1 MNCQKIIKLLNPYID
16 KTLDA
21 DTSKQIDEHLKSCS
35 ACREEY
41 SKLKQVVFALNSI
54 SPKMAPE
61 TLTQNIMAKISQKE
75 IQIQS
80 SWIDHL
86 KKQISIPGLSFPSLS
101 LSFLQSL
108 MSFPRKRESIFSFR
122 LIGAAAI
129 TALIV
134 FFTFTFIFNT
144 PDTSPIC
151 SAEVQFSLKICDTKA
166 HTVAIAGDFN
176 GWDPQENLLEDP
188 EGDGIWTGTLKLEP
202 GRYEYMFVLDGE
214 KWFPDPNAL
223 RYVKDGF
230 GNRNA
235 ILEINNC
242 NNT

>member
-1 MNCQKIIKLLNPYID
+1 MDCQKIIKLLNPYID
-16 KTLDA
+16 KTLDTA
-21 DTSKQIDEHLKSCS
+21 TTQQVNEHLKSCPICNKQYQS
-35 ACREEY
+35 
-41 SKLKQVVFALNSI
+41 LKEIITSLNSL
-54 SPKMAPE
+54 SPQPAPKDF
-61 TLTQNIMAKISQKE
+61 TQNLMAKISREE

-80 SWIDHL
+80 SWTDRI
-86 KKQISIPGLSFPSLS
+86 KKRISIPRL
-101 LSFLQSL
+101 
-108 MSFPRKRESIFSFR
+108 SFR
-122 LIGAAAI
+122 LVGEAAV

-134 FFTFTFIFNT
+134 FFAFTFIFNT
-144 PDTSPIC
+144 PDTYPIC
-151 SAEVQFSLKICDTKA
+151 SAEVQFSLKINDDKA

-176 GWDPQENLLEDP
+176 GWNPQTNILEDT

-230 GNRNA
+230 GNKNA

-242 NNT
+242 NST

>member
-1 MNCQKIIKLLNPYID
+1 MNCQKIKKLLNPYID

-21 DTSKQIDEHLKSCS
+21 ETAQQVDEHLKSCS

-41 SKLKQVVFALNSI
+41 LNLKDVVSSLESI
-54 SPKMAPE
+54 SSQPVPADF
-61 TLTQNIMAKISQKE
+61 TQSIMTKISQKE

-80 SWIDHL
+80 SWIDRI
-86 KKQISIPGLSFPSLS
+86 KKQVSIPQL
-101 LSFLQSL
+101 
-108 MSFPRKRESIFSFR
+108 SFR
-122 LIGAAAI
+122 LVGAAAAA
-129 TALIV
+129 ALIV
-134 FFTFTFIFNT
+134 FFAFTFVFNT

-151 SAEVQFSLKICDTKA
+151 SAEVQFSLRINDNKA

-176 GWDPQENLLEDP
+176 GWNPQANLLEDLK
-188 EGDGIWTGTLKLEP
+188 GDGIWTGTLKLEP

-230 GNRNA
+230 GNKNA

-242 NNT
+242 T

>member
-1 MNCQKIIKLLNPYID
+1 MNCNEIKKLLNPYID
-16 KTLDA
+16 KTLNA
-21 DTSKQIDEHLKSCS
+21 DTTQQVDEHLKTCS

-41 SKLKQVVFALNSI
+41 LKLKQVVSALNSI
-54 SPKMAPE
+54 SPQPAPVDF
-61 TLTQNIMAKISQKE
+61 TQSLMAKISQKE
-75 IQIQS
+75 IQIQT

-86 KKQISIPGLSFPSLS
+86 KKQISIP
-101 LSFLQSL
+101 
-108 MSFPRKRESIFSFR
+108 RFSFR
-122 LIGAAAI
+122 LAGAAAAA
-129 TALIV
+129 ALIV
-134 FFTFTFIFNT
+134 FFAFTFIFNT
-144 PDTSPIC
+144 PDTPLIC
-151 SAEVQFSLKICDTKA
+151 SAEVQFSLRVNDNKA

-176 GWDPQENLLEDP
+176 DWNPQSNILEDS

-242 NNT
+242 TNT

>member
-1 MNCQKIIKLLNPYID
+1 MNCQKIEKLLNPYID
-16 KTLDA
+16 QVLDA
-21 DTSKQIDEHLKSCS
+21 ESTQTVEAHLKFCQT
-35 ACREEY
+35 CQDEY
-41 SKLKQVVFALNSI
+41 LKLKEMVASLNFLPQVSTPQN
-54 SPKMAPE
+54 
-61 TLTQNIMAKISQKE
+61 LTQNIMAKISQEE

-86 KKQISIPGLSFPSLS
+86 KRQIF
-101 LSFLQSL
+101 
-108 MSFPRKRESIFSFR
+108 FPRFSFR
-122 LIGAAAI
+122 LAGAAA
-129 TALIV
+129 AAVLV
-134 FFTFTFIFNT
+134 MFFAFTFIFNT

-151 SAEVQFSLKICDTKA
+151 SAEVQFSLRISDNKT

-176 GWDPQENLLEDP
+176 NWDPQANILEDP
-188 EGDGIWTGTLKLEP
+188 ESDGIWTGTLKLEP

-230 GNRNA
+230 GNKNA

-242 NNT
+242 NST

>member
-1 MNCQKIIKLLNPYID
+1 MNCKEIKKLLNPYID

-21 DTSKQIDEHLKSCS
+21 DMSKQIDEHLKSCLY
-35 ACREEY
+35 CNKEY
-41 SKLKQVVFALNSI
+41 QSLKEVIASLNSL
-54 SPKMAPE
+54 STQPAPADF
-61 TLTQNIMAKISQKE
+61 TQNLMTKIFQEE
-75 IQIQS
+75 IQIQT

-86 KKQISIPGLSFPSLS
+86 KKQISIPRL
-101 LSFLQSL
+101 
-108 MSFPRKRESIFSFR
+108 SFR
-122 LIGAAAI
+122 LAGIAAVAV
-129 TALIV
+129 LIV
-134 FFTFTFIFNT
+134 FFAFTFIFNT
-144 PDTSPIC
+144 PDTSLIC
-151 SAEVQFSLKICDTKA
+151 SAEVQFSLKINDNKA

-176 GWDPQENLLEDP
+176 GWNPQANILEDP

-230 GNRNA
+230 GNKNA

-242 NNT
+242 T

>member
-1 MNCQKIIKLLNPYID
+1 MNCQKIKKLLNPYID

-21 DTSKQIDEHLKSCS
+21 ETAQQVDEHLKSCS

-41 SKLKQVVFALNSI
+41 LNLKDVVSSLGSI
-54 SPKMAPE
+54 SSQPVPADF
-61 TLTQNIMAKISQKE
+61 TQSIMTKISQKE

-80 SWIDHL
+80 SWIDRI
-86 KKQISIPGLSFPSLS
+86 KKQVSIPQL
-101 LSFLQSL
+101 
-108 MSFPRKRESIFSFR
+108 SFR
-122 LIGAAAI
+122 LVGAAAAA
-129 TALIV
+129 ALIV
-134 FFTFTFIFNT
+134 FFAFTFVFNT

-151 SAEVQFSLKICDTKA
+151 SAEVQFSLKINDGKA

-176 GWDPQENLLEDP
+176 GWDPQANLLEDP
-188 EGDGIWTGTLKLEP
+188 EGDGIWTGTIKLEP

-242 NNT
+242 NST

>member
-1 MNCQKIIKLLNPYID
+1 MNCQKILKLLNPYID

-21 DTSKQIDEHLKSCS
+21 DTTQQVEEHLKTCS
-35 ACREEY
+35 VCREEHL
-41 SKLKQVVFALNSI
+41 KLKQIISALNSI
-54 SPKMAPE
+54 SPQPAPADF
-61 TLTQNIMAKISQKE
+61 TQSIMAKISQKE

-80 SWIDHL
+80 SWMDRL
-86 KKQISIPGLSFPSLS
+86 KKRISIP
-101 LSFLQSL
+101 
-108 MSFPRKRESIFSFR
+108 RRSFR
-122 LIGAAAI
+122 LVGAAAVA
-129 TALIV
+129 ALIV
-134 FFTFTFIFNT
+134 FFAFTFIFNT
-144 PDTSPIC
+144 PDTYPIC
-151 SAEVQFSLKICDTKA
+151 SAEVQFSLRISDGKA

-176 GWDPQENLLEDP
+176 GWNPQENLLEDP

-202 GRYEYMFVLDGE
+202 GRYEYMFVLNGE

-230 GNRNA
+230 GNKNA

>member
-1 MNCQKIIKLLNPYID
+1 MNCQKIKKLLNPYID
-16 KTLDA
+16 KTLDT
-21 DTSKQIDEHLKSCS
+21 DMSKQIDEHLKSCS

-41 SKLKQVVFALNSI
+41 LKLKQVVSVLNSA
-54 SPKMAPE
+54 SPQPAP
-61 TLTQNIMAKISQKE
+61 TDFTQSIMAKISQKE

-80 SWIDHL
+80 SWMDHL
-86 KKQISIPGLSFPSLS
+86 KKQISIPSL
-101 LSFLQSL
+101 
-108 MSFPRKRESIFSFR
+108 SFPRKWESMFSFR
-122 LIGAAAI
+122 LAGAAA
-129 TALIV
+129 TAALIV
-134 FFTFTFIFNT
+134 FFAFTFIFNT
-144 PDTSPIC
+144 PDTYPIC
-151 SAEVQFSLKICDTKA
+151 SAEVQFSLKINDNQA

-176 GWDPQENLLEDP
+176 GWNPQANILEDP

-242 NNT
+242 T

>member
-1 MNCQKIIKLLNPYID
+1 MNCDKIIKLLNPYID
-16 KTLDA
+16 QALDA
-21 DTSKQIDEHLKSCS
+21 ESTQNVEEHLKSCPT
-35 ACREEY
+35 CQDEY
-41 SKLKQVVFALNSI
+41 LRLKEMVASLNLLPQVSTPQN
-54 SPKMAPE
+54 
-61 TLTQNIMAKISQKE
+61 LTQNIMTKISQEE

-86 KKQISIPGLSFPSLS
+86 RRQI
-101 LSFLQSL
+101 
-108 MSFPRKRESIFSFR
+108 SFPRLSFR
-122 LIGAAAI
+122 LVGSAAAV
-129 TALIV
+129 ALVV
-134 FFTFTFIFNT
+134 FFAFTFIFNT

-151 SAEVQFSLKICDTKA
+151 SAEVQFSLRVGDSKA

-176 GWDPQENLLEDP
+176 GWNPQANILEDL

-202 GRYEYMFVLDGE
+202 GRYEYMFVMDGE

-230 GNRNA
+230 GNKNA

-242 NNT
+242 NST

>member
-1 MNCQKIIKLLNPYID
+1 MNCQKIKKLLNSYID
-16 KTLDA
+16 QAFDA
-21 DTSKQIDEHLKSCS
+21 DTAQQVEEHLKSCPT
-35 ACREEY
+35 CNKEY
-41 SKLKQVVFALNSI
+41 QSLKEIITSLNSL
-54 SPKMAPE
+54 S
-61 TLTQNIMAKISQKE
+61 TQPATADFTQSIMTKISQKE

-80 SWIDHL
+80 SWMDRI
-86 KKQISIPGLSFPSLS
+86 KKQVSIPQL
-101 LSFLQSL
+101 
-108 MSFPRKRESIFSFR
+108 SFR
-122 LIGAAAI
+122 LVGAAAAA
-129 TALIV
+129 TLIV
-134 FFTFTFIFNT
+134 FFAFTFIFNT

-151 SAEVQFSLKICDTKA
+151 SAEVQFSLKINDGKA

-176 GWDPQENLLEDP
+176 GWDPQANLLEDP

-230 GNRNA
+230 GNKNA

-242 NNT
+242 NST